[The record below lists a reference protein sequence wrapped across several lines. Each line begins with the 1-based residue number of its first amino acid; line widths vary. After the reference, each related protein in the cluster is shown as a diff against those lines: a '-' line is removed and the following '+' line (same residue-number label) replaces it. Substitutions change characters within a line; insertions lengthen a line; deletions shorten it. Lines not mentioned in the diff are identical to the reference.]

1 MRDLGR
7 LLLLLAM
14 ANPAIAINENA
25 GTTGFNFLKVPV
37 GARAS
42 ALGGAFVAMRGDL
55 ESTTWN
61 PAGLLGVRDRA
72 GTLSLTRYLVDT
84 EAGFACIAFPGED
97 QVWALSVNY
106 FNHGDMRR
114 TDAEGRDLG
123 NFGASDL
130 AVYLSRAREMW
141 RGRLTVGINLK
152 AIYSRIDDFSSDAYV
167 VDVGMLASTP
177 IAGMTFGAALSNLGT
192 VRSAYTGGSKDSLPV
207 KFSVGI
213 THRPAHAPIPVVI
226 LADLHVPNDN
236 DAYLAFGAEFR
247 VGYGL
252 YLRPGYSLQQTGL
265 DGDDPLGVSAGA
277 GFLMQGYRLDYAF
290 TSFPDLGDVHRVSV
304 SGAF

>member
-97 QVWALSVNY
+97 
-106 FNHGDMRR
+106 
-114 TDAEGRDLG
+114 
-123 NFGASDL
+123 
-130 AVYLSRAREMW
+130 
-141 RGRLTVGINLK
+141 K
-152 AIYSRIDDFSSDAYV
+152 
-167 VDVGMLASTP
+167 
-177 IAGMTFGAALSNLGT
+177 
-192 VRSAYTGGSKDSLPV
+192 
-207 KFSVGI
+207 
-213 THRPAHAPIPVVI
+213 
-226 LADLHVPNDN
+226 
-236 DAYLAFGAEFR
+236 
-247 VGYGL
+247 YG
-252 YLRPGYSLQQTGL
+252 P
-265 DGDDPLGVSAGA
+265 
-277 GFLMQGYRLDYAF
+277 
-290 TSFPDLGDVHRVSV
+290 
-304 SGAF
+304 